1 VQGLSLSPRTS
12 SRAEDLRDLIVNAFA
27 SRSYPGD
34 AHIASADP
42 RYADY
47 EGHRVA
53 AFFRGKDWRA
63 VTGSALASGYEGDPG
78 AALRFLR
85 DEGFL
90 YYLPAFLTIALDP
103 QAGDIADAVAYA
115 LTAPGSDR
123 AEDRRTF
130 QARMSRLSE
139 AENNA
144 VTAVLRHLAERE
156 GPGSPAHEALQDF
169 WTSAPE

>member
-1 VQGLSLSPRTS
+1 MQGLSLSPKTS
-12 SRAEDLRDLIVNAFA
+12 NRAEELRDLIVNAFA

-34 AHIASADP
+34 DRIALSNP
-42 RYADY
+42 RHPDY

-53 AFFRGKDWRA
+53 AFFRGRDWRA
-63 VTGSALASGYEGDPG
+63 VTGPALASSYEGDPS

-103 QAGDIADAVAYA
+103 QAGDIADSVSYA

-123 AEDRRTF
+123 AEDRQAFR
-130 QARMSRLSE
+130 ARMSRLSD
-139 AENNA
+139 AEKNA
-144 VTAVLRHLAERE
+144 VTAVLRHLSDRE
-156 GPGSPAHEALQDF
+156 GAGSPAHDALKDF
-169 WTSAPE
+169 WTSAPA